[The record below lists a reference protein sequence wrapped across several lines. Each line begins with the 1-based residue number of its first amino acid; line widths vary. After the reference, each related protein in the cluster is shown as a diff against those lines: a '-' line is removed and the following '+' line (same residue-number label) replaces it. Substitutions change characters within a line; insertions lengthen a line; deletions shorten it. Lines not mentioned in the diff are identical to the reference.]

1 MSQLAEELLGE
12 DESAVGLDMTP
23 FVDIIFNLLL
33 FFLLS
38 TSYVQHTALDLSLPR
53 AGRSAGVTGQFIQ
66 VDLKVDDSLFLNSKP
81 VATLEELAAG
91 VAAEKE
97 KGQTIFLLRA
107 DEGALHGKVVEIL
120 DLAKSQGLDDIRVA
134 TRPKV
139 PADRGRRR

>member
-1 MSQLAEELLGE
+1 MSRLAEEILGGE
-12 DESAVGLDMTP
+12 AAGVGLDMTP

-66 VDLKVDDSLFLNSKP
+66 VDLKLDDSLFLNSKP
-81 VATLEELAAG
+81 VATLDELAAG
-91 VAAEKE
+91 IAAEKE

-107 DEGALHGKVVEIL
+107 DEGAIHGKVVEIL
-120 DLAKSQGLDDIRVA
+120 DLAKSQGLEDIRVA
-134 TRPKV
+134 THQRP
-139 PADRGRRR
+139 PRNAARRR